1 MVNIHRGT
9 ALSSLARGLL
19 GLLEM
24 KFVSLRH
31 EGHRHRSAYP
41 VKDVSGVG
49 CRVVNCGWNCRLN
62 SYERFRL

>member
-1 MVNIHRGT
+1 MVNIHRGI

-19 GLLEM
+19 GLLGLLEM
-24 KFVSLRH
+24 NFVSLRH

-49 CRVVNCGWNCRLN
+49 SRVVDSTHVRG
-62 SYERFRL
+62 FA